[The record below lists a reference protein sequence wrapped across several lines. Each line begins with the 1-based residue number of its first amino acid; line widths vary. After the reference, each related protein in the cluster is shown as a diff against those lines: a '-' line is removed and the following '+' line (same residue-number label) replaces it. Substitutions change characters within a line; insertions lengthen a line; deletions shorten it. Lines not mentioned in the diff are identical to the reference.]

1 MSALININDVE
12 VKFEIVGD
20 DIFADS
26 LKIAEV
32 FGKNHH
38 NILRLIKNL
47 LDYEF
52 KLANFKAGFYLN
64 SQNKQQPM
72 YNITRDGKSSLSKR
86 LIWWRKS

>member
-1 MSALININDVE
+1 MSVLININDVE

-86 LIWWRKS
+86 LI